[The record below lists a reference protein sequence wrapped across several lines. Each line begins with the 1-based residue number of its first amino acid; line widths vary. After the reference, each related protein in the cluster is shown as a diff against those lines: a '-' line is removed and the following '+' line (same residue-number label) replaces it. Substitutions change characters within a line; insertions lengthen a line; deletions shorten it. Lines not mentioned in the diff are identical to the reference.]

1 MDFAGFIDR
10 WHRTILLVGGALAVA
25 SLCSLWWPGL
35 SDDYSL
41 RTLAGSSTQ
50 QFATLEQF
58 VDTFAG
64 VELAIIVVRSDDAL
78 SSEAQ
83 KCLAQIVADAEAL
96 PAVDGAMAI
105 SQAPAL
111 FRGMIAESDVV
122 RGLLVSEDKK
132 AASIVLQMRDDSDVR
147 DVSRSETVA
156 ALKGMLARARKD
168 FPGYQMV
175 LTGPYV
181 LSYEMTHLVWDDLI
195 TFGLLGAAAA
205 MLVLVLSLG
214 SVELACYPLLVGVAS
229 VAIALGASVA
239 MGVNTALNLP
249 MLVLLSAVLTI
260 ANCVHLAVGHDET
273 RGNALATLRRLLR
286 PCVGVVGTTIVGFV
300 ALAVS
305 PLQPVRSFSLLMA
318 LALSVG
324 LVLSLAGACASLSH
338 RTTRPLL
345 RQPIYRLLR
354 ATLLVAH
361 GAPLVVAVVFAAL
374 GAWGVALTSQLE
386 FNLKFLDNFR
396 PTDEIRTN
404 YEFVQKTLTPM
415 QSIELLIDRTDA
427 GPLLTRESL
436 RAMATLAEEFEGKEP
451 ITRAVSVVDFMT
463 FAGWKL
469 PDSQVEVDR
478 RVALIETT
486 LSSVLGDNPLAA
498 FVSRES
504 GTLRMG
510 FFANEGP
517 SARAKIEL
525 GEAIQHRAEQLLG
538 DGYRVRVTG
547 LYHFYAH
554 VAHDLLRDQ
563 AASLLASVV
572 GVFVTMAV
580 VLRSWRLAILGMA
593 PPLFAGASCVGLM
606 ALLHVPFNTVTS
618 MMLAIALGIAV
629 DDTIHYL
636 WRYRQCRARGHSV
649 ARAVT
654 ATHLAIGQACTLS
667 RIVIAA
673 GFAVM
678 GFSQFLPIAYF
689 GGVIS
694 VVMGVALAA
703 NLVLLPALLLLVD
716 RYGRRE
722 TATR

>member
-1 MDFAGFIDR
+1 MDAAGFIDR
-10 WHRTILLVGGALAVA
+10 WHRVILLVGGALAVA
-25 SLCSLWWPGL
+25 SLVGLWRPGL

-41 RTLAGSSTQ
+41 RTLAGSSSE
-50 QFATLEQF
+50 QFGTLEQF
-58 VDTFAG
+58 IDKFAG

-78 SSEAQ
+78 SKDSQ
-83 KCLAQIVADAEAL
+83 LCLAQIVADAEAL
-96 PAVDGAMAI
+96 PAVDSAAAI

-111 FRGMIAESDVV
+111 FRKMIAESDVV
-122 RGLLVSEDKK
+122 RGLLVSEDGK
-132 AASIVLQMRDDSDVR
+132 AASVVLQMRDDSDVG
-147 DVSRSETVA
+147 DMTRSETVA
-156 ALKGMLARARKD
+156 ALKDSLARARQD
-168 FPGYQMV
+168 FPGHEMV

-195 TFGLLGAAAA
+195 TFGLWGALAAS
-205 MLVLVLSLG
+205 LVLVLSLG
-214 SVELACYPLLVGVAS
+214 SLKLACYPLLVGVAS
-229 VAIALGASVA
+229 VALALGASVA

-273 RGNALATLRRLLR
+273 RGNAQATLRRLLR
-286 PCVGVVGTTIVGFV
+286 PCVGVVGTTVVGFA
-300 ALAVS
+300 ALTVS
-305 PLQPVRSFSLLMA
+305 PLQPVRSFSLLMI
-318 LALSVG
+318 LALSAG

-345 RQPIYRLLR
+345 RWPIYRLLR
-354 ATLLVAH
+354 GTLIAAH
-361 GAPLVVAVVFAAL
+361 GKPVLVVVVFAGL
-374 GAWGVALTSQLE
+374 GLWGVALTSQLE

-404 YEFVQKTLTPM
+404 YEFVQRTLTPM
-415 QSIELLIDRTDA
+415 QSIELLIDRRDG
-427 GPLLTRESL
+427 GPALTPRVVH
-436 RAMATLAEEFEGKEP
+436 AMSMLAEEFEGQGP

-469 PDSQVEVDR
+469 PDTQAAVDQ
-478 RVALIETT
+478 RVALIESTM
-486 LSSVLGDNPLAA
+486 SAVLGDNPLAA
-498 FVSRES
+498 FVNRDS

-517 SARAKIEL
+517 AARDKIVL
-525 GEAIQHRAEQLLG
+525 GETIQRRAQDLLG
-538 DGYRVRVTG
+538 DEYEVRVTG

-554 VAHDLLRDQ
+554 VARDLLRDQ
-563 AASLLASVV
+563 AVSLLASVV
-572 GVFVTMAV
+572 GVFVTMAI
-580 VLRSWRLAILGMA
+580 VLKSWRLAILGMA

-606 ALLHVPFNTVTS
+606 ALLEVPFNTVTS

-654 ATHLAIGQACTLS
+654 ATHLTIGQACTLS

-678 GFSQFLPIAYF
+678 GFSRFLPIAYF

-694 VVMGVALAA
+694 VVMGVALSA

-716 RYGRRE
+716 RYSRRAE
-722 TATR
+722 ATT